1 MDISVSG
8 LNGRLAS
15 KLPPELPLGLV
26 FVVGQVEQL
35 DSDGFVLAEGSH
47 HLHCQTDENGQIG
60 KGDEVRASG
69 HLMFDAEQLRY
80 YLLARDIE
88 IVTSE
93 PFSAPD
99 RSSRELLAESEGLL
113 SALAAVKARAAVA
126 PTQTGEDL
134 PVWVRKL
141 APPEVEVAGVEA
153 ETAEPVRP
161 HAPKAELDEA
171 LISKLAEAMDSE
183 EELELTPEFL
193 ARYMPAESEPP
204 EPPEPMNTAV
214 PPQESAS
221 QEEEIEEP
229 LAELTTSYRPANRQD
244 TDWLVILLIISF
256 FVLTIAAI
264 VTIVLLLV

>member
-26 FVVGQVEQL
+26 FVIGQVEQL
-35 DSDGFVLAEGSH
+35 DADGFVLAEGPH
-47 HLHCQTDENGQIG
+47 RLHCRTEENGHIEE
-60 KGDEVRASG
+60 GDEVRASG
-69 HLMFDAEQLRY
+69 HLMFDAKQLRY

-88 IVTSE
+88 VVTSE
-93 PFSAPD
+93 PLGAPD

-113 SALAAVKARAAVA
+113 SALAAVKARAAAA
-126 PTQTGEDL
+126 PTPSGAEL
-134 PVWVRKL
+134 PVWVKKL
-141 APPEVEVAGVEA
+141 APPEVQVEEAGDEIVD
-153 ETAEPVRP
+153 TTRRKGP
-161 HAPKAELDEA
+161 HAELDED
-171 LISKLAEAMDSE
+171 LVSKLSEAMDSE

-193 ARYMPAESEPP
+193 ARYIPEEPEPAERLTE
-204 EPPEPMNTAV
+204 TAV
-214 PPQESAS
+214 PSEQPTVPEM
-221 QEEEIEEP
+221 EEP

-264 VTIVLLLV
+264 VTILLLLVQ

>member
-15 KLPPELPLGLV
+15 RLPPELPLGLV
-26 FVVGQVEQL
+26 FVVGRVERVG
-35 DSDGFVLAEGSH
+35 SKGFILAEGSH
-47 HLHCQTDENGQIG
+47 HLYCQTDENGQSQIG
-60 KGDEVRASG
+60 QGDEVRASG

-93 PFSAPD
+93 PLGVSDHSP
-99 RSSRELLAESEGLL
+99 RELLVESEDLL

-126 PTQTGEDL
+126 PTQAGENL

-141 APPEVEVAGVEA
+141 APPEVQ
-153 ETAEPVRP
+153 TAEIENETVEVVHSR
-161 HAPKAELDEA
+161 APKTELDED
-171 LISKLAEAMDSE
+171 LISKLSEAMDSE
-183 EELELTPEFL
+183 DELELTPEFL
-193 ARYMPAESEPP
+193 SKYIPEEP
-204 EPPEPMNTAV
+204 EPPEPLMMDTAV
-214 PPQESAS
+214 PLEQSTV
-221 QEEEIEEP
+221 QKTEEP
-229 LAELTTSYRPANRQD
+229 LAELATSYRPVSRQD

-264 VTIVLLLV
+264 VAIVLLVI